1 MTLIK
6 FNSGGFSAL
15 KMTFIL
21 VFAAFALIACGK
33 SSGNGSKSTSILGAG
48 PLSLQ
53 AGAQTSAEA
62 LGFSIEEFAES
73 YPDKSQSGSLTL
85 NVLGRDEKGHVQ
97 IAIDAV
103 DAIGY
108 KCALLHLHYDNTKYT
123 PAAVHQGAFLPGAIF
138 LGVTSL
144 PDFVP
149 VGAVLPNPGERE
161 GVTGTGRIAVVTFE
175 EKPFSMPRNLSAV
188 PLNVENR
195 ISQASIV
202 DDTIGKLATISFV
215 EKNLGDYD
223 LSMDVAIPDITPI
236 AVRYMQIPTS
246 MDPTVDPAA
255 VVDGDMSGEVG
266 ISDITP
272 IAVNYL
278 NVVSAYA
285 VKWGYFDE
293 AGGSNVIVGDLPNL
307 TETGAPYSI
316 SRDYSGN
323 GLRPRYTY
331 TFDYGANPQYDGAD
345 AENLRFW
352 IRPYGAGEYGIEG
365 GPFSTQV
372 SGGGDT
378 TPPVWQTGFGII
390 SSSYNI
396 DNSEINITFGVATD
410 ANTPPVK
417 YAAYWQTG
425 TELVYAGARADN
437 RFVILDTSGQT
448 ESPLTATLTAADGL
462 PIGEVISIGV
472 HARDSAIPFNETA
485 ELSPHPFNPGG
496 LDWIVTSPGGGGE
509 DTAPVWQTTQ
519 GISEAQPGNTTVTVG
534 WGNAFHPEGTVT
546 YEIYWLEGDYESGA
560 TGNPPAFFATA
571 NHETATGNF
580 QHTITGMTNGTEY
593 SFGVRAR
600 SPRGMYDTNT
610 KVLTATPMD
619 SVFPFAVPA
628 DGLYDVG
635 VIATDSDLD
644 LTPYDNAPV
653 IVYTTGADNLL
664 GLCYYDGTDWIH
676 EIISTS
682 ARFDHPSIELVGSNI
697 LVSAYNRTTLSL
709 ELYTGDVNG
718 QNWSMEVVDNV
729 GIPGK
734 GFQFCWTSSMEYY
747 EPTDMIGVVY
757 MAGVGDQF
765 ESTSNSILKYSFRS
779 GAQAWTTEIIQ
790 GEAGNSYHCP
800 GASFVFT
807 PDGTPSAAYTF
818 GQYSWNDTMYNTFV
832 YYGVRQDG
840 IWDVEMVPGNWKA
853 NQPIG
858 LTYNTVTDQPF
869 ITLGRDREVEP
880 YPTVTM
886 DILDSVVAWKDAE
899 GLWTDQI
906 LEFGAGF
913 FDIGSAVFW
922 AEMAGA
928 DPVIGFNAAGQGFV
942 YYSFIHI
949 DGDLSEEG
957 MTVHSYLTE
966 VTFNGVDWNAP
977 FRIDDSDEGC
987 SAINMAIDVAEARV
1001 TFSKIGAPYWTM
1013 FDVPRIN
1020 QFPEGDLV
1028 YWQF

>member
-15 KMTFIL
+15 KLTFIL
-21 VFAAFALIACGK
+21 VFAVFALIACGK

-48 PLSLQ
+48 PLTLQ
-53 AGAQTSAEA
+53 AGALTSAEA

-103 DAIGY
+103 DAVGY

-331 TFDYGANPQYDGAD
+331 TFDYGASAEYDGAD

-365 GPFSTQV
+365 GPFSTKV

-437 RFVILDTSGQT
+437 RFVILDVTGQT

-534 WGNAFHPEGTVT
+534 WGNAFHPEGAVT

-560 TGNPPAFFATA
+560 TGDPPAFFATA

-580 QHTITGMTNGTEY
+580 QHTITGLTNGTEY

-619 SVFPFAVPA
+619 SVFPFEIPLT
-628 DGLYDVG
+628 DTDYKLG
-635 VIATDSDLD
+635 VMATDSDID

-653 IVYTTGADNLL
+653 IVFTAGSQNEL
-664 GLCYYDGTDWIH
+664 GFSYYDGGDWVINS
-676 EIISTS
+676 ISRS
-682 ARFDHPSIELVGSNI
+682 GRFDHPSICIVSDTI
-697 LVSAYNRTTLSL
+697 VVSAYNRTTRAM
-709 ELYTGDVNG
+709 EVYTGDSNG
-718 QNWSMEVVDNV
+718 ENWTKEVIDDESTEGNPLRYCYTATMDFHQNTQTL
-729 GIPGK
+729 GI
-734 GFQFCWTSSMEYY
+734 
-747 EPTDMIGVVY
+747 VY
-757 MAGVGDQF
+757 NAGVT
-765 ESTSNSILKYSFRS
+765 STKSILKYAYKT
-779 GAQAWTTEIIQ
+779 AQGGWIKEIIQ
-790 GEAGNSYHCP
+790 DGPGSYDCP
-800 GASFVFT
+800 GASFVFM
-807 PDGTPSAAYTF
+807 PDGTPSVAYTYGDF
-818 GQYSWNDTMYNTFV
+818 HPEEDNLIFETYV
-832 YYGVRQDG
+832 YYGIRDQGV
-840 IWDVEMVPGNWKA
+840 WDASKIPGNWQA
-853 NQPIG
+853 NQPIY
-858 LTYNTVTDQPF
+858 LAYNTQTEMPFIIFGRTRMIPLGEGLPSQPVTDA
-869 ITLGRDREVEP
+869 
-880 YPTVTM
+880 
-886 DILDSVVAWKDAE
+886 VVAWKDASSNWQDQVLEE
-899 GLWTDQI
+899 GYAYFSGTTFTGDL
-906 LEFGAGF
+906 
-913 FDIGSAVFW
+913 
-922 AEMAGA
+922 AGA
-928 DPVIGFNAAGQGFV
+928 DPVLGFNAAGQGFL
-942 YYSFIHI
+942 YYSFIHWDSNLI
-949 DGDLSEEG
+949 ETDIF
-957 MTVHSYLTE
+957 SYLTDAIFDGMFWLGPDRVDE
-966 VTFNGVDWNAP
+966 VGL
-977 FRIDDSDEGC
+977 GC
-987 SAINMAIDVAEARV
+987 SAISMAIDVASPRL
-1001 TFSKIGAPYWTM
+1001 TYSRIGVINDAPDW
-1013 FDVPRIN
+1013 N
-1020 QFPEGDLV
+1020 EFPQGDLI
-1028 YWQF
+1028 YHQYPSSFS